1 MKILNKNSFRVFSNY
16 EYELFNN
23 NCRSFLITLE
33 QQSIFNPYTRDLV
46 INKAIE
52 LASKGIDLSLLKLIT
67 LMVPLNQSYEKQS
80 LAIME
85 LLVFDDTLGGI
96 H

>member
-1 MKILNKNSFRVFSNY
+1 M
-16 EYELFNN
+16 
-23 NCRSFLITLE
+23 
-33 QQSIFNPYTRDLV
+33 
-46 INKAIE
+46 
-52 LASKGIDLSLLKLIT
+52 ASKGIDLSLLKLIT